1 MKNNRND
8 LDDSL
13 IREAVI
19 NEIDCIDA
27 PAIDRAWKKIE
38 PQLNNT
44 RSSSVRA
51 MRFNWGRAAALAA
64 ACLVVVL
71 GGYAIFINMQTAVP
85 LADSLVP
92 ADVVEEV
99 GTLAFE
105 DEAEESFTFEVDD
118 RAALPDSLPEPLP
131 GQVIVPSEP
140 DPSPPDWSET
150 LDGDYS
156 FGQALLLPEAEEPL
170 YRGAIY
176 YSDDVDLLHVK
187 SKETI
192 TSVQVFL
199 DQLEEYMNFSLENVR
214 EINGFISFTVEERP
228 GLAWKDNGHSQALLV
243 LSGHLVEDEL
253 AKIASGINH

>member
-1 MKNNRND
+1 MNYERED
-8 LDDSL
+8 LL
-13 IREAVI
+13 ENIIREAI
-19 NEIDCIDA
+19 NSEIESIDT

-38 PQLNNT
+38 HQLNNT
-44 RSSSVRA
+44 RTSSARSI
-51 MRFNWGRAAALAA
+51 RFHWSRAAVLAA
-64 ACLVVVL
+64 ACLVIVL
-71 GGYAIFINMQTAVP
+71 GGIGIFYNIQTAVP
-85 LADSLVP
+85 LADSYAP
-92 ADVVEEV
+92 AETVEDV
-99 GTLAFE
+99 GILTFE
-105 DEAEESFTFEVDD
+105 DEAEETFTLEADD
-118 RAALPDSLPEPLP
+118 RSALPEPLP
-131 GQVIVPSEP
+131 DQVIALSEP

-243 LSGHLVEDEL
+243 LSGYLVEDEL
-253 AKIASGINH
+253 AKIASGLNH